1 MIGTVMGQDSIAA
14 STEDASII
22 TTDDNDDEHQQQ
34 QLAPF
39 LIRLHLIRHGETYA
53 NVQNLVLGQG
63 DSPLTGNGVAIAR
76 LAATSDMINGKGL
89 QYYRHYCSDLGRAHR
104 TARIILGL
112 EDDDDGDGYC
122 HR

>member
-22 TTDDNDDEHQQQ
+22 TTDDNYDEHQQQ

-63 DSPLTGNGVAIAR
+63 DSPLTENGVAIAR

-89 QYYRHYCSDLGRAHR
+89 QTL
-104 TARIILGL
+104 L
-112 EDDDDGDGYC
+112 
-122 HR
+122 

>member
-1 MIGTVMGQDSIAA
+1 MMKKYQSILLVAYYVVLSSVHLMGTVMGQDSIAA

-22 TTDDNDDEHQQQ
+22 TTHTDNNSEQR

-63 DSPLTGNGVAIAR
+63 
-76 LAATSDMINGKGL
+76 
-89 QYYRHYCSDLGRAHR
+89 
-104 TARIILGL
+104 
-112 EDDDDGDGYC
+112 
-122 HR
+122 